1 MWALYSWRLRIGCGF
16 ACVGLD
22 AQAAAVSFRLLLP
35 IRASFQS
42 TVVYTRNQSRHI
54 HIADCHFFQQEQAKK
69 RTRRTVKQQRGIVGA
84 SLDVIKE
91 RRSQRPEARE
101 AARKEAIAKGKE
113 KKATSESKKKA
124 EKAKSAAAGA
134 RGQPGRIQ
142 SKMGSKGVPNKA
154 SGKTR

>member
-1 MWALYSWRLRIGCGF
+1 MSTKRDCSSLEMPRAAGCPGAF
-16 ACVGLD
+16 PVPRTNFHP
-22 AQAAAVSFRLLLP
+22 QSSQTTSSSLLSPCPNPLTSLP
-35 IRASFQS
+35 HLQDIQ
-42 TVVYTRNQSRHI
+42 
-54 HIADCHFFQQEQAKK
+54 KK

-84 SLDVIKE
+84 PLELIKD

-113 KKATSESKKKA
+113 KKATAESKKKA
-124 EKAKSAAAGA
+124 EKAKSAAGAA
-134 RGQPGRIQ
+134 RGHPGRIQ

>member
-1 MWALYSWRLRIGCGF
+1 M
-16 ACVGLD
+16 
-22 AQAAAVSFRLLLP
+22 RLLVVGVDEGCWFYLKNVSSRTFHCDFSVSGQLP
-35 IRASFQS
+35 SAPLFYYFQLPP
-42 TVVYTRNQSRHI
+42 YFIQSSNHSA
-54 HIADCHFFQQEQAKK
+54 HLQDTAKK

-84 SLDVIKE
+84 PLELIKD

-113 KKATSESKKKA
+113 KKATAESKKKA
-124 EKAKSAAAGA
+124 EKAKSAAGAA